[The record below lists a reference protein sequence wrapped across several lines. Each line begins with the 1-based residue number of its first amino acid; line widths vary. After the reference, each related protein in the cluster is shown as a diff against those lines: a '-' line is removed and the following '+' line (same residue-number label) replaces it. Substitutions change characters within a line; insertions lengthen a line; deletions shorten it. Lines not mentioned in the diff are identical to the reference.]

1 MRYASGMAVSGKL
14 IAFVAYAAVFAIVAQ
29 QVWKFWLGRQARTWP
44 SVTGRVTE
52 ARIVRGRLPADPD
65 EPLHRKG
72 DEYFAIEVRYDYVV
86 RGKAYV
92 GTRFSF
98 GLDHFPDYDAAID
111 ALHGIAAGR
120 EVQVYYDPRKPQR
133 AALRWSG

>member
-1 MRYASGMAVSGKL
+1 MTVSGKL
-14 IAFVAYAAVFAIVAQ
+14 IAFVAYAAIFAIVAQ
-29 QVWKFWLGRQARTWP
+29 KAWSLWLGRQARTWP
-44 SVTGRVTE
+44 SVTGTVTE

-65 EPLHRKG
+65 EPPHREG
-72 DEYFAIEVRYDYVV
+72 DEYFAIELRYDYEV

-98 GLDHFPDYDAAID
+98 DVDHFPDYDSAID

-120 EVQVYYDPRKPQR
+120 EVPVYYDPRKPER
-133 AALRWSG
+133 AVLRWSG

>member
-1 MRYASGMAVSGKL
+1 MPISEKL

-52 ARIVRGRLPADPD
+52 ARIVRGRLPGDHD
-65 EPLHRKG
+65 SRLRSEREG

-98 GLDHFPDYDAAID
+98 GVDHFPDYDSAID
-111 ALHGIAAGR
+111 ALHGVSAGR
-120 EVQVYYDPRKPQR
+120 EVEVYYDPRQPQR
-133 AALRWSG
+133 AVLRTGWSG